1 MSTAQTGGAVSDD
14 GITGSRA
21 GGRSRVST
29 ERRPP
34 GELTAAGLG
43 MLLLGVYSLA
53 QGAQGEHDGLVV
65 VGAFAFAVVIV
76 GIAWPLIVLRG
87 VAVDV
92 VGPRDAT
99 VGDRVT
105 LGLHI
110 TGRVSRLEVRL
121 LDPPGEWRR
130 TVAPGSGE
138 FVHIA
143 ARRGVFRVVRVEV
156 RSGGPLGVFL
166 RRRTLWVR
174 LPVPVSV
181 GPRPVPMSYEPQT
194 LPIGM
199 AAALAARPAAPGG
212 DAVRA
217 VRPYAPGDAARL
229 VHWPT
234 SARTG
239 ELAVRELEPPAI
251 TGIAI
256 VVDLRGPEENA
267 EMAASRA
274 AGIGRAALRA
284 GAHLL
289 LLTCEASGPVVAPV
303 SGPLELGRRLARAVP
318 DEPPSAPVGW
328 PSVRIEGA

>member
-1 MSTAQTGGAVSDD
+1 M
-14 GITGSRA
+14 
-21 GGRSRVST
+21 ST

-53 QGAQGEHDGLVV
+53 QGSQGEHDGLVA
-65 VGAFAFAVVIV
+65 VGAFSFAVFIV
-76 GIAWPLIVLRG
+76 GVVWPILALRS
-87 VAVDV
+87 VDVDV

-99 VGDRVT
+99 VGDRIS
-105 LGLHI
+105 LALEI

-130 TVAPGSGE
+130 TIAPAHGDLL
-138 FVHIA
+138 HIA
-143 ARRGVFRVVRVEV
+143 ARRGVFHVVRIEV
-156 RSGGPLGVFL
+156 RSGGPLGIFL
-166 RRRTLWVR
+166 RRRTIWVR
-174 LPVPVSV
+174 LAVPVSV
-181 GPRPVPMSYEPQT
+181 GPRPAPMRYEAHA
-194 LPIGM
+194 LPIG
-199 AAALAARPAAPGG
+199 AATALASRPASPGG

-239 ELAVRELEPPAI
+239 ELVVRELEPPAI

-256 VVDLRGPEENA
+256 VVDLRGPEDAA
-267 EMAASRA
+267 EAAAGRA
-274 AGIGRAALRA
+274 AGLGRAALRA

-289 LLTCEASGPVVAPV
+289 LVTCEVSGPVVAPV
-303 SGPLELGRRLARAVP
+303 SGSLELGRRLARAVA
-318 DEPPSAPVGW
+318 DEPPDAPAGW
-328 PSVRIEGA
+328 PSVRIEAR